1 MLKGDRIMVPAIWR
15 AAMTIVVGLAVLPN
29 LVAQQPTPAKQIL
42 KTPLGTC
49 YEVDPDFL
57 PAIDHAVQNLR
68 LQARSQGGDK
78 LVAYLSV
85 PLTARGGGY
94 RPLNVEISDF
104 LKSRVESRFQGRV
117 WVLAPG
123 KVESEL
129 PQVNGKSAQGG
140 EYMYM
145 WTRVLAGDD
154 GYGRDFNLL
163 FAAGPSEIGAFF
175 GASEDITGSLE
186 RYIDLR
192 AKADSDFHDNIAV
205 KPEARMRFLAYY
217 ATKASVAFSDGSH
230 DEWNI
235 FVEVNRRRR
244 GDPRTFGLGDQIPV
258 FFDGR
263 SASPGQMEAR
273 VSPGYEK
280 SCPAK

>member
-1 MLKGDRIMVPAIWR
+1 MIRVLWRVALAMVLGLTLQSALAAQEPA
-15 AAMTIVVGLAVLPN
+15 PS
-29 LVAQQPTPAKQIL
+29 KQIL

-57 PAIDHAVQNLR
+57 PAITHTVQTL
-68 LQARSQGGDK
+68 RSQIRMQAGDK

-94 RPLNVEISDF
+94 RPLNVEVSEF
-104 LKSRVESRFQGRV
+104 LKSRMESRFQGRV

-129 PQVNGKSAQGG
+129 PQVNGKSPQGG

-145 WTRVLAGDD
+145 WTSVLAGDD
-154 GYGRDFNLL
+154 GYGRDFNFL
-163 FAAGPSEIGAFF
+163 FAAGPSDIRAFF
-175 GASEDITGSLE
+175 GAPEDTFASLE

-192 AKADSDFHDNIAV
+192 AKADTDFRDNVAL
-205 KPEARMRFLAYY
+205 KAEAKKRFLAYY

-235 FVEVNRRRR
+235 FVEINRRRR
-244 GDPRTFGLGDQIPV
+244 SNQKTFGLGDQIPV

-263 SASPGQMEAR
+263 GVSPGEMEQK

-280 SCPAK
+280 TCPEK

>member
-1 MLKGDRIMVPAIWR
+1 MLFRS
-15 AAMTIVVGLAVLPN
+15 
-29 LVAQQPTPAKQIL
+29 
-42 KTPLGTC
+42 
-49 YEVDPDFL
+49 
-57 PAIDHAVQNLR
+57 HAVQSLR
-68 LQARSQGGDK
+68 FQVRAQNEDK

-94 RPLNVEISDF
+94 RPLNVEISEF
-104 LKSRVESRFQGRV
+104 LKSRAESRFQGRV
-117 WVLAPG
+117 WALAPG

-145 WTRVLAGDD
+145 WTQVLAGDD

-163 FAAGPSEIGAFF
+163 FAAGPLEIRAFF
-175 GASEDITGSLE
+175 GASEDIMASLE

-192 AKADSDFHDNIAV
+192 AKVDSDFRDNIAT
-205 KPEARMRFLAYY
+205 KPEARKRFLAYY

-244 GDPRTFGLGDQIPV
+244 SDPKSFGLGDQIPV

-263 SASPGQMEAR
+263 SVGPGDMETK